1 MTGNLIRS
9 AAIAATFAVIGTPVL
24 AQDATTPAAPAP
36 APAATTPAPADNAAR
51 PAATDTR
58 TDTTGAIGDNDGF
71 DMGWLGLL
79 GLIGLAGL
87 MRRDTRRHDDFAP
100 TTTTPTGTM
109 R

>member
-9 AAIAATFAVIGTPVL
+9 AAIAAALAVSGTAVL
-24 AQDATTPAAPAP
+24 AQDATTPAPAP
-36 APAATTPAPADNAAR
+36 PAATTTAPADNAAR
-51 PAATDTR
+51 PAPADTR

-87 MRRDTRRHDDFAP
+87 MRRDTRRHDDFTP
-100 TTTTPTGTM
+100 TATTSTGTM

>member
-9 AAIAATFAVIGTPVL
+9 AAIAAALAVSGSPVL
-24 AQDATTPAAPAP
+24 AQDATTPAAPSP
-36 APAATTPAPADNAAR
+36 APAATTAPADKAAR

-100 TTTTPTGTM
+100 TTTTSTGTM